1 MVDILA
7 IIPARSGSKG
17 ISNKNIKNLNGHP
30 LVAYS
35 IKAAMLTPTID
46 RVIVSTDSRRYASIA
61 RKYGAETPFLRPK
74 EISGD
79 NSTDLEFVEHALEWL
94 YQAEGDAPRLV
105 VHLRPTTP
113 LRDPRVIEKAILTIN
128 NDNRATA
135 LRSVHQMSNPA
146 YKCFEVRDKYLA
158 CVCNRS
164 MDIESTTLARQ
175 NFPKTYEPNGYV
187 DILKTEFVTTNK
199 KMHGNKVIAFETPR
213 VADVD
218 TPDDFDYLSY
228 QIKNKMKLYE
238 RFFG

>member
-17 ISNKNIKNLNGHP
+17 VSNKNIKALNGHP
-30 LVAYS
+30 LMAYS

-61 RKYGAETPFLRPK
+61 RQYGAETPFLRPK

-94 YQAEGDAPRLV
+94 EQAEGNVPRLI

-113 LRDPRVIEKAILTIN
+113 LRNPGVIEKAILTIN
-128 NDNRATA
+128 EDNQATA

-146 YKCFEVRDKYLA
+146 YKCFEVQDDYL
-158 CVCNRS
+158 VCICSRS
-164 MDIESTTLARQ
+164 TNIEPTTFARQ

-187 DILKTEFVTTNK
+187 DILKTDYVTK
-199 KMHGNKVIAFETPR
+199 SKQIHGDKVIAFETPR
-213 VADVD
+213 VADID
-218 TPDDFDYLSY
+218 MFDDFDYLSY
-228 QIKNKMKLYE
+228 QVTNNME
-238 RFFG
+238 MFQRFFS

>member
-17 ISNKNIKNLNGHP
+17 VSNKNIKDLNGHP
-30 LVAYS
+30 LIAYS
-35 IKAAMLTPTID
+35 IKAAMLTPAID

-61 RKYGAETPFLRPK
+61 RQYGAETPFLRPK

-94 YQAEGDAPRLV
+94 DQAEGNVPHLL

-113 LRDPRVIEKAILTIN
+113 LRDPRIIEKAILTIN
-128 NDNRATA
+128 DDNQATA

-146 YKCFEVRDKYLA
+146 YKCFEVQDDYL
-158 CVCNRS
+158 VCICSRS
-164 MDIESTTLARQ
+164 RNIEPTTFARQ

-187 DILKTEFVTTNK
+187 DILKTDYVTK
-199 KMHGNKVIAFETPR
+199 RKQIHGDKVIAFETPR
-213 VADVD
+213 VADID
-218 TPDDFDYLSY
+218 MFDDFDYLSY
-228 QIKNKMKLYE
+228 QVTNNME
-238 RFFG
+238 MFQRFFT